1 MPPFRPSPPHRYDL
15 GLGFIVA
22 NRIADGL
29 DGAIARHSRVSDA
42 GAFLDIALD
51 FIFYAAVPFA
61 FALARP
67 EEALASAFLIL
78 SFVAAGSSFLAYAVI
93 AGKRGLTTD
102 LNGTKSIYHIG
113 GLTEGSET
121 FIAFALACLFPN
133 WFGAICY
140 HLWRALFHH
149 RPARGSARPSSTSGT
164 HENRHHRRRRGR
176 TFHRMALWHRP
187 ASKPSFWIAASRGA
201 ARPGHRPGMIA
212 GTAESGEAP
221 EAEDAIRP
229 SFHGAVAGLC
239 RRA

>member
-1 MPPFRPSPPHRYDL
+1 MLDAPLRKLIDLPLNRAGAALARAGLRPDWVTWGGFALGLAAVPAIAAHRYDI

-22 NRIADGL
+22 NRIADGF

-67 EEALASAFLIL
+67 EEALASAFLAL

-102 LNGTKSIYHIG
+102 LNGSKSIYHIG

-133 WFGAICY
+133 WFGAICIIFG
-140 HLWRALFHH
+140 ALCFIT
-149 RPARGSARPSSTSGT
+149 AGT
-164 HENRHHRRRRGR
+164 R
-176 TFHRMALWHRP
+176 
-187 ASKPSFWIAASRGA
+187 IGA
-201 ARPGHRPGMIA
+201 AVVNFRD
-212 GTAESGEAP
+212 T
-221 EAEDAIRP
+221 
-229 SFHGAVAGLC
+229 
-239 RRA
+239 